1 MLPMELPGKLTKL
14 GFNNIKHKSLSFL
27 ITHRD
32 QNSPAI
38 YTERTMAVFA
48 LKQGISENKVRE
60 WQEQLAKAQIEG
72 RFGFT
77 SYPVLTSA
85 YLG

>member
-1 MLPMELPGKLTKL
+1 M
-14 GFNNIKHKSLSFL
+14 

-60 WQEQLAKAQIEG
+60 WQEQLTKAQIEG

-85 YLG
+85 FLG

>member
-1 MLPMELPGKLTKL
+1 MD
-14 GFNNIKHKSLSFL
+14 
-27 ITHRD
+27 THRD

-38 YTERTMAVFA
+38 YAEQTMAVFA

-60 WQEQLAKAQIEG
+60 WKEQLAKAQIEG

>member
-1 MLPMELPGKLTKL
+1 
-14 GFNNIKHKSLSFL
+14 
-27 ITHRD
+27 
-32 QNSPAI
+32 
-38 YTERTMAVFA
+38 MAVFA
-48 LKQGISENKVRE
+48 LKQGISENKIRD

-72 RFGFT
+72 RFGIT

>member
-1 MLPMELPGKLTKL
+1 
-14 GFNNIKHKSLSFL
+14 
-27 ITHRD
+27 
-32 QNSPAI
+32 
-38 YTERTMAVFA
+38 MAVFA

-60 WQEQLAKAQIEG
+60 WQDQLAQAQIEG

>member
-1 MLPMELPGKLTKL
+1 MELPGKLTKF
-14 GFNNIKHKSLSFL
+14 GFKNVNHKSLAFI

-32 QNSPAI
+32 HNSPAI
-38 YTERTMAVFA
+38 YTEQTIAVFA

>member
-1 MLPMELPGKLTKL
+1 
-14 GFNNIKHKSLSFL
+14 
-27 ITHRD
+27 
-32 QNSPAI
+32 
-38 YTERTMAVFA
+38 MAVFA

-60 WQEQLAKAQIEG
+60 WQEQLAKSQIEG